1 MTRIVFL
8 RHGES
13 GANVAGV
20 INDNPARAWPLTQ
33 KGRDQARQAGAA
45 LAAMGFEA
53 VYVSQFQRTQ
63 ETARELMA
71 VWPANVRCPMQV
83 DARINERRSGLDGQ
97 PVEAFNGLVRPDPV
111 HIRPPG
117 GESFLEQMAR
127 VKTFMDAVAQ
137 AHPAARI
144 LAVSHENPIQAAR
157 AVAGVEAL
165 RSLAA
170 PVANCAWVSLDW
182 PLAAETFR
190 GYPGLSWE
198 SFSP

>member
-1 MTRIVFL
+1 MTRMVFL

-13 GANVAGV
+13 AANVAGV
-20 INDNPARAWPLTQ
+20 ISDDPAQPWPLSQ

-45 LAAMGFEA
+45 LAAMGFAA
-53 VYVSQFQRTQ
+53 VYVSRHLRTQ

-71 VWPANVRCPMQV
+71 AWPADARRPVQV

-117 GESFLEQMAR
+117 GENFLEQMAR
-127 VKTFMDAVAQ
+127 LKDFMDAVAQ
-137 AHPAARI
+137 AHPAARV
-144 LAVSHENPIQAAR
+144 LVVSHENPIQAAR
-157 AVAGVEAL
+157 AVAGVEPL
-165 RSLAA
+165 QSLAA

-182 PLAAETFR
+182 PQLAGTV
-190 GYPGLSWE
+190 
-198 SFSP
+198 